1 VEHTL
6 SSMKSLSIVV
16 PIYRDGALAR
26 DFCQSLEQTAG
37 DLAAAGVNQFEVIFV
52 ADGIAGDIPHLR
64 ETCGQFSFAK
74 YIAFT
79 RNFGQHIA
87 ISCGLTHSTGDLA
100 VYMDVD
106 MEDPPS
112 ELPKLIRE
120 LERTGSEV
128 CVGLRIRKK
137 VSVASRLTSRI
148 FHTLLTRLTGLSMP
162 ANGTTMRVMTR
173 NFLNAFVK
181 LSEKER
187 YLPGIQAWLGH
198 KTCYLPIVQQARTQ
212 GETSYSFRKKLRMA
226 IAAVLSFSD
235 LPLRMVVRIGFGIS
249 ALSFVMAGL
258 LVVSRL
264 FFADFQPGYTST
276 TTLIMFFGGFQIF
289 VTGLSGL
296 YIGRILREVQNRPL
310 YVIGEK
316 FNID

>member
-1 VEHTL
+1 
-6 SSMKSLSIVV
+6 MKSLSIVV
-16 PIYRDGALAR
+16 PIFKDGALAN
-26 DFCQSLEQTAG
+26 DFCQSLDRITEEFL
-37 DLAAAGVNQFEVIFV
+37 DAGVNRLEVIFV
-52 ADGIAGDIPHLR
+52 SDGVAEDMPHLQEACR
-64 ETCGQFSFAK
+64 RFSFAK

-87 ISCGLTHSTGDLA
+87 ISCGLTHCSGDLA

-120 LERTGSEV
+120 LEQSNSEI
-128 CVGLRIRKK
+128 CVGLRIGKK
-137 VSVASRLTSRI
+137 VSFISRFTSRV
-148 FHTLLTRLTGLSMP
+148 FHTVLTRLTGLSMP

-173 NFLNAFVK
+173 NYLNAFVE
-181 LSEKER
+181 LREKER

-198 KTCYLPIVQQARTQ
+198 KTCYLPIAQQARTR
-212 GETSYSFRKKLRMA
+212 GETSYSFRKKLRLA

-249 ALSFVMAGL
+249 ALSFVMASY
-258 LVVSRL
+258 LVISRA
-264 FFADFQPGYTST
+264 FFMDYQPGYTST

-296 YIGRILREVQNRPL
+296 YIGHILREVQNRPL
-310 YVIGEK
+310 YVIREK
-316 FNID
+316 FKIA

>member
-1 VEHTL
+1 
-6 SSMKSLSIVV
+6 MKSLSIIV
-16 PIYRDGALAR
+16 PIYRDGALVR
-26 DFCQSLEQTAG
+26 DFCQSLEQTKG
-37 DLAAAGVNQFEVIFV
+37 ELATAGVNRFEVIFV
-52 ADGIAGDIPHLR
+52 ADGIAEDIPHLR
-64 ETCGQFSFAK
+64 GVCAQFGFAK

-120 LERTGSEV
+120 LARSDSEV

-137 VSVASRLTSRI
+137 VSMASRLTSRL
-148 FHTLLTRLTGLSMP
+148 FHTLMTRLTGLSIP

-173 NFLNAFVK
+173 NYLNEFVK

-187 YLPGIQAWLGH
+187 YLPGIEAWLGH

-226 IAAVLSFSD
+226 ISAVLSFSD
-235 LPLRMVVRIGFGIS
+235 LPLRMVVRIGFAIS
-249 ALSFVMAGL
+249 AISFVMAGL
-258 LVVSRL
+258 LVVTRL
-264 FFADFQPGYTST
+264 FFADFQPGYTTT

-310 YVIGEK
+310 YVISEK
-316 FNID
+316 FKIA